1 MHPWTIFT
9 TDQEGAFYSL
19 VTFSLAAFVLTAIL
33 NEFYKGARVIG
44 QKSGQNLFASMV
56 QLTRRNTRRYGGYIV
71 HLGIVLIF
79 IGIAGQAFNQ
89 SHEQTMNFKDS
100 FVLGPYRV
108 ECLDF
113 SQDSNPNYDT
123 EFAMLNV
130 YRGNKLVTKLAPELR
145 VYAVNGQ
152 PSTIVANHSTLIE
165 DLYVIYAGKDPA
177 TGQPVIKAFLNPLVA
192 WIWIGLVVTILGT
205 LIALVPN
212 MSAAIAAQRLRA
224 TEPAE
229 PVAAGGAGN

>member
-1 MHPWTIFT
+1 
-9 TDQEGAFYSL
+9 
-19 VTFSLAAFVLTAIL
+19 
-33 NEFYKGARVIG
+33 
-44 QKSGQNLFASMV
+44 
-56 QLTRRNTRRYGGYIV
+56 
-71 HLGIVLIF
+71 
-79 IGIAGQAFNQ
+79 
-89 SHEQTMNFKDS
+89 MNFKDS

-108 ECLDF
+108 ECLDY

-192 WIWIGLVVTILGT
+192 WIWIGLLVTILGT
-205 LIALVPN
+205 GIALVPN
-212 MSAAIAAQRLRA
+212 MSAAIAAKRNQV

-229 PVAAGGAGN
+229 PVAAGRAGN